1 MEANFKVG
9 QLIIYFNGSNYE
21 IGKIKTIKDNGAF
34 IFYHSGET
42 AALTS
47 YADIKP
53 IVNDYCITA
62 TRLGGE

>member
-1 MEANFKVG
+1 MEHNFKEG
-9 QLIIYFNGSNYE
+9 QLVIYSNGSTYE
-21 IGKIKTIKDNGAF
+21 IGKIKTLKEHGAF
-34 IFYHSGET
+34 VFYHTGET